1 MTRRQPFHFV
11 MIKPSHYDDDGYP
24 IQWVRSEIPSN
35 TLAAVNGLALD
46 CIRREVLGSDVELIL
61 HAYDETNTRIKPGA
75 IIRRIRA
82 NGGHGLIGFVG
93 VQTNQFPRAVD
104 LARPFLAAG
113 LPVTI
118 GGFHVSGCLSML
130 PEIPAEIREAQEMG
144 ISIFAGEA
152 EDGALDEVLRD
163 ACAGQLKSVYN
174 HMKHLPGLERQPMP
188 ILPRE
193 TVQRTRGQY
202 SSFDLGRGCPFQC
215 SFCTIIN
222 VQGRKSRFRTA
233 DDLEAIIRDNAG
245 QGIGKFF
252 ITDDNFARNKQWE
265 ALFDRLIRLRE
276 EQGFKIKLI
285 IQVDTLC
292 HQIPGFIEKACRA
305 GVRRVFLGLE
315 NINPDN
321 LLAAKKRQN
330 RITEYRRMLQEWR
343 RHGATTYAGYIL
355 GFPGDTRDSIL
366 RDIDIIKRELPVDL
380 LEFYQLTPLP
390 GSEDHRTLLGRG
402 GWLDPDLNKYDLH
415 HRVAHHAK
423 MSDAE
428 WDAVYREAW
437 ARYYDES
444 HLETVIRRAAAC
456 SGGRPRATMRV
467 MLWFRLMFEIEH
479 LHPLEGGIFRRKYR
493 LDRRPQMPLEHP
505 LLFYPKYAAEIAAKA
520 FRYLRI
526 VRSAYRIYGRVMRD
540 PERSSYTDV
549 AIAPLEA
556 DELEALTMFT
566 ETSGGAAAV
575 AKKHRTDEQRARLA
589 TAAAAQ

>member
-1 MTRRQPFHFV
+1 

-24 IQWVRSEIPSN
+24 IQWARSEIPSN

-46 CIRREVLGSDVELIL
+46 CMRREVLGSNVELIL
-61 HAYDETNTRIKPGA
+61 HAYDETNTRIKPSA
-75 IIRRIRA
+75 IIRRVRA

-93 VQTNQFPRAVD
+93 VQSNQFPRAVD
-104 LARPFLAAG
+104 LAHPFLAAG
-113 LPVTI
+113 LPVAI

-130 PEIPAEIREAQEMG
+130 PEVPAEIREAQEMG

-163 ACAGQLKSVYN
+163 ACAGRLKSVYN
-174 HMKHLPGLERQPMP
+174 HMKNLPGLERQPMP

-245 QGIGKFF
+245 QGISKFF

-265 ALFDRLIRLRE
+265 SLFDRMIWLRE
-276 EQGFKIKLI
+276 EQGLKIKLI

-292 HQIPGFIEKACRA
+292 HQIPRFIEKACRA

-321 LLAAKKRQN
+321 LMAAKKRQN

-390 GSEDHRTLLGRG
+390 GSEDHRTLLDRG

-423 MSDAE
+423 MTDTE

-437 ARYYDES
+437 ARYYDEA
-444 HLETVIRRAAAC
+444 HLETVVRRAAA
-456 SGGRPRATMRV
+456 SSAGRPRATMRV
-467 MLWFRLMFEIEH
+467 MLWFKLMFEIEH

-520 FRYLRI
+520 FRYLRMI
-526 VRSAYRIYGRVMRD
+526 GSAYRIYGHVMRD
-540 PERSSYTDV
+540 PKRSSYTDV
-549 AIAPLEA
+549 AITPLEA
-556 DELEALTMFT
+556 EELEALTIFT

-575 AKKHRTDEQRARLA
+575 AKKHWTDNQRAKVA
-589 TAAAAQ
+589 IAAAAQ